1 MGYTRE
7 GLAVTWWKDGG
18 SARSEIQIY
27 KEARSIS
34 LSVKIRECQINN
46 RFRQT
51 YRYDLHNANSKIES
65 WHRNQVSKETRC

>member
-18 SARSEIQIY
+18 LARSEIQIC
-27 KEARSIS
+27 KEARFICV
-34 LSVKIRECQINN
+34 SVKIRVCQINN

-51 YRYDLHNANSKIES
+51 YRQDLHNGNSKIES
-65 WHRNQVSKETRC
+65 WHRNQVSKETRR